1 MCFVFVVQ
9 CFPQKKRIKILIQN
23 IGVILWRTINNRKRF
38 LFTEEWYSKNQQSG
52 SVAVTIVATHC
63 TRDQTRVRVAPSTEA
78 GHVSVKDTGIGM
90 RVSAVRASISRE
102 QGQISGG
109 PKDVPSNSTSNQ
121 ILHRVLKCGVPRL
134 DICPT
139 WGNRETKPTKIDK

>member
-1 MCFVFVVQ
+1 MQYESSV
-9 CFPQKKRIKILIQN
+9 RTGSG
-23 IGVILWRTINNRKRF
+23 IGNNRGHP
-38 LFTEEWYSKNQQSG
+38 Q
-52 SVAVTIVATHC
+52 VAT
-63 TRDQTRVRVAPSTEA
+63 TRDQKRVRVALSTGA

-121 ILHRVLKCGVPRL
+121 ILDPVLCGVSRL

-139 WGNRETKPTKIDK
+139 WKQGNEADQN